1 VQTSAVMPISEAV
14 LHEVPPMHDDQSR
27 PDTVPDDFDKAARIN
42 FRDYPSS
49 ALVAIAALTSGLA
62 WLLYKR
68 RSRKSATQP
77 TNPDDIAAAKGSV
90 QQAKPL
96 GGDGDVTLTEYSRS
110 AARRGPFLHSPSR

>member
-1 VQTSAVMPISEAV
+1 MQTSVAMPISEAAF
-14 LHEVPPMHDDQSR
+14 HEVPLM
-27 PDTVPDDFDKAARIN
+27 PDKSQPDAASDDFDKAARIN

-68 RSRKSATQP
+68 RSRKSVTQP
-77 TNPDDIAAAKGSV
+77 TNPDDIAVAKSSV

-96 GGDGDVTLTEYSRS
+96 GGDS
-110 AARRGPFLHSPSR
+110 A